1 MARGFY
7 SVVQYCPD
15 RFRAETVNVGLV
27 LLHLDPHAVRVRMT
41 SSFGRVR
48 KLFDMDKADLKNLE
62 LSTHG
67 LTSRIE
73 KSTDELRTCEE
84 LAAFAA
90 SRANDLRLTEPRLAK
105 LDDFDSDFER
115 LFAQLVE
122 EHSTAPAHRYS
133 TAELAEA
140 SPAAAL
146 PPKLGQVFYRLQE
159 AKKIWKPGTITV
171 PVYKRKMEIPYAYR
185 NGVVN
190 LVMPQRFPATKRAET
205 QAAMLAINGDLIQ
218 KHPVN
223 GKEQR
228 LIVVS
233 TQETA
238 KQERE
243 INEHIAPLFE
253 EYGVRLIRPDDV
265 DEFAFEVEQSA
276 H

>member
-15 RFRAETVNVGLV
+15 PFRAEAVNVGLV
-27 LLHLDPHAVRVRMT
+27 LLCVDPHALRVRMT
-41 SSFGRVR
+41 SNHDRVR
-48 KLFDMDKADLKNLE
+48 KLFAISKPDLKNLKF
-62 LSTHG
+62 STQG

-73 KSTDELRTCEE
+73 NSADELRTPED

-105 LDDFDSDFER
+105 LANFDEDFER

-122 EHSTAPAHRYS
+122 YHP

-140 SPAAAL
+140 SPAEVL
-146 PPKLGQVFYRLQE
+146 PRELGEVFYRLQQ
-159 AKKIWKPGTITV
+159 ARKIWQPGTVTV
-171 PVYKRKMEIPYAYR
+171 PVYRRKLEIPYAYR

-190 LVMPQRFPATKRAET
+190 LVKPHVFPANRYAET
-205 QAAMLAINGDLIQ
+205 QAATLTVNGHLID
-218 KHPVN
+218 KHPID
-223 GKEQR
+223 GERHK

-233 TQETA
+233 TQENA
-238 KQERE
+238 KQGKE
-243 INEHIAPLFE
+243 IDDHVAPLFRE
-253 EYGVRLIRPDDV
+253 FGVRLVRPHDAGA
-265 DEFAFEVEQSA
+265 FAKEVEISA